1 MIPRTIPTWQ
11 SKSWQEEL
19 SSLITDPA
27 ELFSLLKLD
36 SDLLPSAITSAR
48 LFPLRSTRS
57 FVDRIQPGN
66 IDDPLLRQILP
77 LGAEEDES
85 NSEYSLD
92 PLEEAEFTPIPG
104 LIHKYAGRV
113 LLVAANQCA
122 INCRYCFRRHF
133 DYQGNSPSREQ
144 WNDTFQYI
152 QENNTIE
159 EVILSGGDPLAISDK
174 QLRWMVDQIEAIP
187 HITRL
192 RIHSRLPIVAPS
204 RITPEL
210 SKILS
215 STRLSSVIVIHCN
228 HPQEI
233 DEEVTAALAVLKG
246 SNCTLLNQSVLLKG
260 VNDSEHAL
268 TELSLTLFRQGVL
281 PYYLHL
287 PDKVIGTSHFNVELK
302 RARSLYQALL
312 ANLPGYLVPK
322 LVKETP
328 NAPSKVPII

>member
-19 SSLITDPA
+19 SNLITDPT

-36 SDLLPSAITSAR
+36 SSLLPSAIASAQ
-48 LFPLRSTRS
+48 LFPLRSTHA
-57 FVDRIQPGN
+57 FVNRIETGN

-77 LGAEEDES
+77 LAAEQGIDAD
-85 NSEYSLD
+85 YSLD

-104 LIHKYAGRV
+104 LIHKYTGRV

-133 DYQGNSPSREQ
+133 DYQANSPSREQ
-144 WNDTFQYI
+144 WNDAFRYI
-152 QENNTIE
+152 QGNTSID

-174 QLRWMVDQIEAIP
+174 QLSWMITQIESIP
-187 HITRL
+187 HVSRL

-204 RITPEL
+204 RVTDTLIESL
-210 SKILS
+210 R
-215 STRLSSVIVIHCN
+215 STRLSTVMVIHCN
-228 HPQEI
+228 HSQEI
-233 DEEVTAALAVLKG
+233 DNEVCDALKKLKT
-246 SNCTLLNQSVLLKG
+246 SDCTLLNQSVLLRG
-260 VNDSEHAL
+260 VNDSEKAL
-268 TELSLTLFRQGVL
+268 TDLSLTLFRQGVL

-287 PDKVIGTSHFNVELK
+287 LDKVTGTSHFNVELGC
-302 RARSLYQALL
+302 ARSLYQALL

>member
-36 SDLLPSAITSAR
+36 SSLLPSAIASAQ
-48 LFPLRSTRS
+48 LFPLRSTRA
-57 FVDRIQPGN
+57 FAGRIQPGN
-66 IDDPLLRQILP
+66 IGDPLLRQILP
-77 LGAEEDES
+77 LGAEQEN
-85 NSEYSLD
+85 NSDYSLD
-92 PLEEAEFTPIPG
+92 PLEEAKFTPIPG
-104 LIHKYAGRV
+104 LIHKYTGRV
-113 LLVAANQCA
+113 LLMAANQCA

-144 WNDTFQYI
+144 WNDAFQYI
-152 QENNTIE
+152 RENNSID
-159 EVILSGGDPLAISDK
+159 EVILSGGDPLSISDK
-174 QLRWMVDQIEAIP
+174 QLSWMIGQIEAIP
-187 HITRL
+187 HISRL

-204 RITPEL
+204 RITPTL
-210 SKILS
+210 INMLS
-215 STRLSSVIVIHCN
+215 STRFSVVMVIHCN

-233 DEEVTAALAVLKG
+233 DKEVTAALGELKA
-246 SNCTLLNQSVLLKG
+246 SDCTLLNQSVLLKG
-260 VNDSEHAL
+260 VNDCENTL

-287 PDKVIGTSHFNVELK
+287 LDKVTGTSHFNVELD

>member
-36 SDLLPSAITSAR
+36 ASLLPSAIASSR
-48 LFPLRSTRS
+48 LFPLRSTRA
-57 FVDRIQPGN
+57 FVERIQPGN
-66 IDDPLLRQILP
+66 INDPLLRQILP
-77 LGAEEDES
+77 LDAEQE
-85 NSEYSLD
+85 NHNEYSLD

-104 LIHKYAGRV
+104 LIHKYTGRV

-144 WNDTFQYI
+144 WNDAFQYI
-152 QENNTIE
+152 RNNTSID

-174 QLRWMVDQIEAIP
+174 QLGWMVSQIEEIP
-187 HITRL
+187 HISRL
-192 RIHSRLPIVAPS
+192 RIHSRLPIMAPS
-204 RITPEL
+204 RVTPTL
-210 SKILS
+210 IDTLS
-215 STRLSSVIVIHCN
+215 STRLSTVMVIHCN
-228 HPQEI
+228 HSQEI
-233 DEEVTAALAVLKG
+233 DEDVATALDLLKTSG
-246 SNCTLLNQSVLLKG
+246 CTLLNQSVLLKD
-260 VNDSEHAL
+260 VNDSEQAL

-287 PDKVIGTSHFNVELK
+287 LDKVTGTSHFNVELA